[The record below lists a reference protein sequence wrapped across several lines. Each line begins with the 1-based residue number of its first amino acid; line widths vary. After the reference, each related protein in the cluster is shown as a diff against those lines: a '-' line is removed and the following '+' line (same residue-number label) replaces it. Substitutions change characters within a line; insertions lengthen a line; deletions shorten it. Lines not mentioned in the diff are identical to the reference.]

1 MKKIIQ
7 RLAKIFKANITIEKI
22 IEKEVIKEIY
32 ITIPTEST
40 EPTDTT
46 INENVFI
53 DGDLT
58 ITGHLTVTGEVKC
71 YSIKTNN

>member
-7 RLAKIFKANITIEKI
+7 WLAKIFKANITIEKI
-22 IEKEVIKEIY
+22 VEKEVIKEIY
-32 ITIPTEST
+32 IK
-40 EPTDTT
+40 EPADTV

-58 ITGHLTVTGEVKC
+58 VTGHVTGEVRC
-71 YSIKTNN
+71 YSINQTKP